1 VTERADAPVVAWFD
15 CSSGVSGDMMLGALL
30 DAGAPLAVVQAA
42 VDAVAPEPV
51 RLRTEQVT
59 RGGLRATKVHV
70 ECAESTTPR
79 TWRDLRGLL
88 EDAGGLNDDI
98 RGRALAVFAA
108 LAAAEGRVHGVA
120 PEQVHFHEV
129 GALDALADVVGACA
143 ALVALHIHSFSAGP
157 VTLGW
162 GDVHAAH
169 GTLPVPVPA
178 VVELLRGAPVRGGD
192 VEGELTTPTGA
203 ALIGT
208 LCDGWGPTA
217 DFAVLTGQGVGAG
230 SRDVPGR
237 PNVVRVLLGKGI
249 VTLATPAVGGVP
261 NWMVPLL
268 LETNVDDLDPRLW
281 PAVLARL
288 LDAGA
293 SDAWLTPILMKKGR
307 PAHTLSV
314 LVPAERADAVRRLVF
329 TETTALGMREQHVGK
344 TALAR
349 ETHTVDVAGQ
359 SVRVKVG
366 LLDGAVVNTQPE
378 YEDVAAAAA
387 ALGRPV
393 KAVLA
398 AAVAAAHVDGLIAGP
413 RP

>member
-1 VTERADAPVVAWFD
+1 MV
-15 CSSGVSGDMMLGALL
+15 LGALL
-30 DAGAPLAVVQAA
+30 DAGAPLAEVQAA
-42 VDAVAPEPV
+42 LDAVTPEPV

-59 RGGLRATKVHV
+59 RAGLRATKVHV
-70 ECAESTTPR
+70 ECADSTTQR

-88 EDAGGLNDDI
+88 DRATELDHEV
-98 RGRALAVFAA
+98 RRRALAVFTA
-108 LAAAEGRVHGVA
+108 LAEAESRVHGLP

-129 GALDALADVVGACA
+129 GALDAIADIVGACA
-143 ALVALHIHSFSAGP
+143 ALVALRIDSFSAGP

-192 VEGELTTPTGA
+192 VEGELATPTGA

-230 SRDVPGR
+230 SREVSGR
-237 PNVVRVLLGKGI
+237 PNVLRVLLGEPVVSTG
-249 VTLATPAVGGVP
+249 VLPAAAAG
-261 NWMVPLL
+261 PLL

-281 PAVLARL
+281 PAVLTRL

-293 SDAWLTPILMKKGR
+293 SDAWLTPIVMKKGR

-314 LVPAERADAVRRLVF
+314 LVPAERADAVRHLVF
-329 TETTALGMREQHVGK
+329 TETTA
-344 TALAR
+344 
-349 ETHTVDVAGQ
+349 
-359 SVRVKVG
+359 
-366 LLDGAVVNTQPE
+366 QPE

-398 AAVAAAHVDGLIAGP
+398 AAVAAAHADGLIAGP